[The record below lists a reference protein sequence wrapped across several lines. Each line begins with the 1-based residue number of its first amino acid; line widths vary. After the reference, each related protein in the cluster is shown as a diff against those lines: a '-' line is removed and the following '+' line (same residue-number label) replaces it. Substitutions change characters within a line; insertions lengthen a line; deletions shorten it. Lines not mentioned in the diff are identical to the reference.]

1 MQKRIIEDLKD
12 NQLEGQK
19 VLVRVDFNVPLNE
32 ELEITDDT
40 RIKAALP
47 TIKYL
52 ISHQAKVV
60 LMSHL
65 GRPKGKVVEKLRLD
79 PIARRLSG
87 LLKQDVK
94 KVNDCIGEEV
104 EKVVSNMQKGEV
116 VLLENLRFYPE
127 EEKNDYEFSK
137 KLANL
142 ADIFINDAFGT
153 AHRAHASTV
162 GVAEL
167 LPSYAGFLMAREI
180 EVLSNLLENPER
192 PFVVVLGGA
201 KISGKIE
208 IVQNL
213 LSIADRILI
222 AGGMS
227 YTCLAALGYEVGNSL
242 LEEYDLEIVKKMLKK
257 AEEKDNKILLPV
269 DLVITKE
276 VSEKAESKP
285 FEIDNIPKD
294 GIGVDLGERSL
305 VKFEKEIKK
314 AKTVFWNGPVGVFE
328 IEKYAKGTNRIA
340 KILADMQGKV
350 VTIIGGGDSIAAI
363 DEAGLTEKMTHIS
376 TGGVNREDDSY
387 LYRWWSFFRIFRRE
401 KTPRHR
407 GFTVIQGTVL
417 CIIH

>member
-1 MQKRIIEDLKD
+1 MKRKTIKDLNK
-12 NQLEGQK
+12 NQLEGKK

-40 RIKAALP
+40 RIKAALS

-52 ISHQAKVV
+52 ISNQAKVI

-65 GRPKGKVVEKLRLD
+65 GRPKGEVIEKLRLD
-79 PIARRLSG
+79 SVARRLSE
-87 LLKQDVK
+87 LLGQKVK
-94 KVNDCIGEEV
+94 KLNDCIGVEV
-104 EKVVSNMQKGEV
+104 EKTVLNMQKDEV
-116 VLLENLRFYPE
+116 ILLENLRFHSE
-127 EEKNDYEFSK
+127 EEKNNPEFAKS
-137 KLANL
+137 LAKS
-142 ADIFINDAFGT
+142 ADIFVNDAFGT

-162 GVAEL
+162 GVARI
-167 LPSYAGFLMAREI
+167 LPSYAGFLMAKEI
-180 EVLSNLLENPER
+180 GVLSNLLENPER

-213 LSIADRILI
+213 LAIADRILI

-227 YTCLAALGYEVGNSL
+227 YTCLASLGYEVGNSL
-242 LEEYDLEIVKKMLKK
+242 LEEYDLKIVRKMLKK
-257 AEEKDNKILLPV
+257 AEEHGNKILLPI
-269 DLVITKE
+269 DLIITKE
-276 VSEKAESKP
+276 VSEKIKGKL

-340 KILADMQGKV
+340 KILADMQGKA

-363 DEAGLTEKMTHIS
+363 DKAGLTEKMTHIS
-376 TGGVNREDDSY
+376 TGGGASLEF
-387 LYRWWSFFRIFRRE
+387 LGGKKLPGIEILPE
-401 KTPRHR
+401 K
-407 GFTVIQGTVL
+407 
-417 CIIH
+417 

>member
-1 MQKRIIEDLKD
+1 MQKKTIEDLKG
-12 NQLEGQK
+12 NQLESKK

-32 ELEITDDT
+32 GLEITDDT
-40 RIKAALP
+40 RIKATLP

-52 ISHQAKVV
+52 ISNQVKVI

-65 GRPKGKVVEKLRLD
+65 GRPKGKVMEKLRLD
-79 PIARRLSG
+79 SVAQRLG
-87 LLKQDVK
+87 ELLGQKVK
-94 KVNDCIGEEV
+94 KLNDCVGEEV
-104 EKVVSNMQKGEV
+104 EKAVLNMQKSEV
-116 VLLENLRFYPE
+116 MLLENLRFHPE
-127 EEKNDYEFSK
+127 EEKNNPEFAKS
-137 KLANL
+137 LAKS
-142 ADIFINDAFGT
+142 ADIFVNDAFGT

-162 GVAEL
+162 GVARI
-167 LPSYAGFLMAREI
+167 LPSCAGFLMAREV

-222 AGGMS
+222 SGGMS

-242 LEEYDLEIVKKMLKK
+242 LEEYDLKIVRKMLKE
-257 AEEKDNKILLPV
+257 AEERGNKILLPV
-269 DLVITKE
+269 DLIITKE
-276 VSEKAESKP
+276 VSEKTESKL

-305 VKFEKEIKK
+305 IEFEKEIKK

-328 IEKYAKGTNRIA
+328 IEKYARGTNRIA
-340 KILADMQGKV
+340 KIMADMQGEA

-363 DEAGLTEKMTHIS
+363 DKAGLTEKMTHIS
-376 TGGVNREDDSY
+376 TGGGASLEF
-387 LYRWWSFFRIFRRE
+387 LGGE
-401 KTPRHR
+401 KLP
-407 GFTVIQGTVL
+407 GIEILPNKQ
-417 CIIH
+417 

>member
-1 MQKRIIEDLKD
+1 MQKKTIKDLNK
-12 NQLEGQK
+12 NQLEGK
-19 VLVRVDFNVPLNE
+19 RVLVRVDFNVPLNE

-40 RIKAALP
+40 RIKAALS

-52 ISHQAKVV
+52 MSHQAKVV

-79 PIARRLSG
+79 PVAKRLSE
-87 LLKQDVK
+87 LLEQEVK
-94 KVNDCIGEEV
+94 KLNDCIGEEV
-104 EKVVSNMQKGEV
+104 EKIVSNMQKGGV
-116 VLLENLRFYPE
+116 VLLENLRFHPE

-142 ADIFINDAFGT
+142 ADIFVNDAFGT
-153 AHRAHASTV
+153 AHRAHASTF
-162 GVAEL
+162 GVARM
-167 LPSYAGFLMAREI
+167 LPSYAGFLMAKEI
-180 EVLSNLLENPER
+180 EVLSNLIENPER

-257 AEEKDNKILLPV
+257 AKEKGNKILLPV

-276 VSEKAESKP
+276 ASERTESKMV
-285 FEIDNIPKD
+285 EIKDIPKD
-294 GIGVDLGERSL
+294 VIGVDLGDKSIAI
-305 VKFEKEIKK
+305 FEKEIKK
-314 AKTVFWNGPVGVFE
+314 ARTVFWNGPVGVFE
-328 IEKYAKGTNRIA
+328 IKSMPRERI
-340 KILADMQGKV
+340 
-350 VTIIGGGDSIAAI
+350 
-363 DEAGLTEKMTHIS
+363 E
-376 TGGVNREDDSY
+376 
-387 LYRWWSFFRIFRRE
+387 
-401 KTPRHR
+401 
-407 GFTVIQGTVL
+407 
-417 CIIH
+417 

>member
-1 MQKRIIEDLKD
+1 MKKKIIKDLNK
-12 NQLEGQK
+12 NQLEGKK

-40 RIKAALP
+40 RIEAALS

-52 ISHQAKVV
+52 ISNQAKVI

-65 GRPKGKVVEKLRLD
+65 GRPKGKVIEKLRLN
-79 PIARRLSG
+79 PVAQRLG
-87 LLKQDVK
+87 ELLGQKVK
-94 KVNDCIGEEV
+94 KLNDCIGEEV
-104 EKVVSNMQKGEV
+104 EKVVLNMQKGEV
-116 VLLENLRFYPE
+116 ILLENLRFYSE
-127 EEKNDYEFSK
+127 EEKNNPKFAKS
-137 KLANL
+137 LAKS
-142 ADIFINDAFGT
+142 ADIFVNDAFGT

-162 GVAEL
+162 GVARI

-180 EVLSNLLENPER
+180 EVLSNLIENPVR

-213 LSIADRILI
+213 LNIADKILI
-222 AGGMS
+222 SGGMS

-242 LEEYDLEIVKKMLKK
+242 LEEYDLEVVKKMLKE
-257 AEEKDNKILLPV
+257 AEEKGGKILLPV
-269 DLVITKE
+269 DLIITKE
-276 VSEKAESKP
+276 VSEKIEGKL

-294 GIGVDLGERSL
+294 GIGVDLGEKSL
-305 VKFEKEIKK
+305 IEFEKEIKK

-363 DEAGLTEKMTHIS
+363 DKVGLAEKMTHIS
-376 TGGVNREDDSY
+376 TGGGASLEFLGGKKLPGIEILPN
-387 LYRWWSFFRIFRRE
+387 
-401 KTPRHR
+401 K
-407 GFTVIQGTVL
+407 Q
-417 CIIH
+417 

>member
-1 MQKRIIEDLKD
+1 MQKKTIEDLKD
-12 NQLEGQK
+12 SQLEGRR

-32 ELEITDDT
+32 ELEITDNT

-52 ISHQAKVV
+52 ISHQAKVI

-79 PIARRLSG
+79 PVARRLSE
-87 LLKQDVK
+87 LLKQDIK
-94 KVNDCIGEEV
+94 KVNDCIGEET
-104 EKVVSNMQKGEV
+104 EKVVANMKKGEV

-127 EEKNDYEFSK
+127 EEKNDCEFSK

-142 ADIFINDAFGT
+142 ADVFINDAFGT

-180 EVLSNLLENPER
+180 EVLSNLMENPER
-192 PFVVVLGGA
+192 PFVVILGGA

-208 IVQNL
+208 VVQNL
-213 LSIADRILI
+213 LNIADKILI

-227 YTCLAALGYEVGNSL
+227 YTCLAALGYDVNNLL

-257 AEEKDNKILLPV
+257 AEKKGNKILLPV

-276 VSEKAESKP
+276 VSEKAESKI

-294 GIGVDLGERSL
+294 GTGVDLGDKSL
-305 VKFEKEIKK
+305 IKFEKEIKK
-314 AKTVFWNGPVGVFE
+314 AKTVFWNGPVGIFE

-340 KILADMQGKV
+340 KILADMQGKA

-363 DEAGLTEKMTHIS
+363 DKAGLTEKMTHIS
-376 TGGVNREDDSY
+376 TGGGASLEFLGGKKLPGIEV
-387 LYRWWSFFRIFRRE
+387 LPE
-401 KTPRHR
+401 K
-407 GFTVIQGTVL
+407 
-417 CIIH
+417 

>member
-1 MQKRIIEDLKD
+1 MQKKTIKDLNK
-12 NQLEGQK
+12 NQLEGK
-19 VLVRVDFNVPLNE
+19 RVLVRVDFNVPLNE
-32 ELEITDDT
+32 KLEITDDT
-40 RIKAALP
+40 RIKAALS

-52 ISHQAKVV
+52 TSHQTKVI

-79 PIARRLSG
+79 PVAKRLSE
-87 LLKQDVK
+87 LLEQEVK
-94 KVNDCIGEEV
+94 KLNNCIGEEV
-104 EKVVSNMQKGEV
+104 EKIVLNMRKGEV
-116 VLLENLRFYPE
+116 VLLENLRFHPE

-142 ADIFINDAFGT
+142 ADIFVNDAFGT
-153 AHRAHASTV
+153 AHRAHASTF
-162 GVAEL
+162 GVARM
-167 LPSYAGFLMAREI
+167 LPSYAGFLMAKEI
-180 EVLSNLLENPER
+180 EVLSNLIENPER
-192 PFVVVLGGA
+192 PFVVLLGGA

-257 AEEKDNKILLPV
+257 AEEKGNKILLPV

-276 VSEKAESKP
+276 VLEKAESKL

-305 VKFEKEIKK
+305 IKFEKEIKK

-328 IEKYAKGTNRIA
+328 IKKYAKGTNRIA
-340 KILADMQGKV
+340 KILADMQGKA

-363 DEAGLTEKMTHIS
+363 ENAGLAEKMTHIS
-376 TGGVNREDDSY
+376 TGGGASLEFLGGKKLPGIEV
-387 LYRWWSFFRIFRRE
+387 LPE
-401 KTPRHR
+401 K
-407 GFTVIQGTVL
+407 
-417 CIIH
+417 

>member
-1 MQKRIIEDLKD
+1 
-12 NQLEGQK
+12 
-19 VLVRVDFNVPLNE
+19 LVRVDFNVPLNE
-32 ELEITDDT
+32 ELKITDDT

-52 ISHQAKVV
+52 ISNQVKVI

-65 GRPKGKVVEKLRLD
+65 GRPKGKVLVKLRLNLV
-79 PIARRLSG
+79 AQRLG
-87 LLKQDVK
+87 ELLGQKVK
-94 KVNDCIGEEV
+94 KLNDCIGEEV
-104 EKVVSNMQKGEV
+104 EKAVLNMQKGEV
-116 VLLENLRFYPE
+116 ILLENLRFHPE
-127 EEKNDYEFSK
+127 EEKNNPEFGKS
-137 KLANL
+137 LAKS
-142 ADIFINDAFGT
+142 ADIFVNDAFGT

-162 GVAEL
+162 GVARI
-167 LPSYAGFLMAREI
+167 LPSCAGFLMAREI
-180 EVLSNLLENPER
+180 GVLSNLLENPER

-222 AGGMS
+222 SGGMS

-242 LEEYDLEIVKKMLKK
+242 LEEYDLKIVRKMLKK
-257 AEEKDNKILLPV
+257 AEEHGNKILLPV
-269 DLVITKE
+269 DLIITKE
-276 VSEKAESKP
+276 VSEKTESKL

-305 VKFEKEIKK
+305 IEFEKEIKK

-340 KILADMQGKV
+340 KILADMKGEA

-363 DEAGLTEKMTHIS
+363 DKAGLTEKMTHIS
-376 TGGVNREDDSY
+376 TGGGASLEFLGGKKLPGIEILPN
-387 LYRWWSFFRIFRRE
+387 
-401 KTPRHR
+401 K
-407 GFTVIQGTVL
+407 Q
-417 CIIH
+417 

>member
-1 MQKRIIEDLKD
+1 MIKRTIEDLKD
-12 NQLEGQK
+12 NQLEGK
-19 VLVRVDFNVPLNE
+19 RVLVRVDFNVPLNE

-52 ISHQAKVV
+52 ISHQAKVI

-79 PIARRLSG
+79 PVARRLSE
-87 LLKQDVK
+87 LLKQDIK

-104 EKVVSNMQKGEV
+104 EKVVSNMKKGEV

-142 ADIFINDAFGT
+142 ADVFINDAFGT

-180 EVLSNLLENPER
+180 EVLSNLMENPER

-222 AGGMS
+222 SGGMS

-257 AEEKDNKILLPV
+257 AEKKGNKILLPV

-276 VSEKAESKP
+276 ISEKAESKM

-294 GIGVDLGERSL
+294 GTGVDLGEKSL
-305 VKFEKEIKK
+305 IKFEKEIKK

-328 IEKYAKGTNRIA
+328 IEKYANGTNRIA
-340 KILADMQGKV
+340 KILADMQGKA

-363 DEAGLTEKMTHIS
+363 DKAGLTEKMTHIS
-376 TGGVNREDDSY
+376 TGGGASLEFLGGKKLPGIEV
-387 LYRWWSFFRIFRRE
+387 LPE
-401 KTPRHR
+401 K
-407 GFTVIQGTVL
+407 
-417 CIIH
+417 

>member
-1 MQKRIIEDLKD
+1 MQKKTIKDLNK
-12 NQLEGQK
+12 NQLEGK
-19 VLVRVDFNVPLNE
+19 RVLVRVDFNVPLNE

-40 RIKAALP
+40 RIKAALS

-52 ISHQAKVV
+52 MSHQAKVV

-79 PIARRLSG
+79 PVAKRLSE
-87 LLKQDVK
+87 LLEQEVK
-94 KVNDCIGEEV
+94 KLNDCIGEEV
-104 EKVVSNMQKGEV
+104 EKIVSNMQKGGV
-116 VLLENLRFYPE
+116 VLLENLRFHPE

-142 ADIFINDAFGT
+142 ADIFVNDAFGT
-153 AHRAHASTV
+153 AHRAHASTF
-162 GVAEL
+162 GVARM
-167 LPSYAGFLMAREI
+167 LPSYAGFLMAKEI
-180 EVLSNLLENPER
+180 EVLSNLIENPER

-257 AEEKDNKILLPV
+257 AKEKGNKILLPV

-276 VSEKAESKP
+276 ASERTESKMV
-285 FEIDNIPKD
+285 EIKDIPKD
-294 GIGVDLGERSL
+294 VIGVDLGDKSIAI
-305 VKFEKEIKK
+305 FEKEIKK
-314 AKTVFWNGPVGVFE
+314 ARTVFWNGPVGVFE
-328 IEKYAKGTNRIA
+328 IKKYAKGTNRIA
-340 KILADMQGKV
+340 KILADMQGKA

-363 DEAGLTEKMTHIS
+363 ENAGLAEKMTHIS
-376 TGGVNREDDSY
+376 TGGGASLEF
-387 LYRWWSFFRIFRRE
+387 LGGE
-401 KTPRHR
+401 KLP
-407 GFTVIQGTVL
+407 GIEVL
-417 CIIH
+417 PEK

>member
-1 MQKRIIEDLKD
+1 MQKKTVEDLKD
-12 NQLEGQK
+12 NQLEGK
-19 VLVRVDFNVPLNE
+19 RVLVRVDFNVPLNE
-32 ELEITDDT
+32 RLEITDDT
-40 RIKAALP
+40 RIKAALS

-52 ISHQAKVV
+52 ISNQAKVI

-65 GRPKGKVVEKLRLD
+65 GRPKGEVIEKLKLD
-79 PIARRLSG
+79 PVARRLSE
-87 LLKQDVK
+87 LLGQKVK
-94 KVNDCIGEEV
+94 KLNDCIGEEV
-104 EKVVSNMQKGEV
+104 EKSVLKMQKGEV
-116 VLLENLRFYPE
+116 ILLENLRFYSE
-127 EEKNDYEFSK
+127 EEKNKPEFAKS
-137 KLANL
+137 LAKS
-142 ADIFINDAFGT
+142 ADIFVNDAFGT

-162 GVAEL
+162 GVARI
-167 LPSYAGFLMAREI
+167 LPSCAGFLMAKEI
-180 EVLSNLLENPER
+180 GVLSNLLENPER

-257 AEEKDNKILLPV
+257 AEEKGNKILLPV

-276 VSEKAESKP
+276 VSEKTESKL

-294 GIGVDLGERSL
+294 GIGVDLGEKSL

-340 KILADMQGKV
+340 KILANMQGEA

-363 DEAGLTEKMTHIS
+363 DKAGLTEKMTHIS
-376 TGGVNREDDSY
+376 TGGGASLEFLSGKKLPGIEV
-387 LYRWWSFFRIFRRE
+387 LPE
-401 KTPRHR
+401 K
-407 GFTVIQGTVL
+407 
-417 CIIH
+417 

>member
-1 MQKRIIEDLKD
+1 MKKKIIKDLNK
-12 NQLEGQK
+12 NQLEGKK

-40 RIKAALP
+40 RIEAALS

-52 ISHQAKVV
+52 ISNQAKVI

-65 GRPKGKVVEKLRLD
+65 GRPKGKVIEKLRLN
-79 PIARRLSG
+79 PVAQRLG
-87 LLKQDVK
+87 ELLGQKVK
-94 KVNDCIGEEV
+94 KLNDCIGEEV
-104 EKVVSNMQKGEV
+104 EKVVLNMQKGEV
-116 VLLENLRFYPE
+116 ILLENLRFYSE
-127 EEKNDYEFSK
+127 EEKNNPKFAKS
-137 KLANL
+137 LAKS
-142 ADIFINDAFGT
+142 ADIFVNDAFGT

-162 GVAEL
+162 GVARI

-180 EVLSNLLENPER
+180 EVLSNLIENPVR

-213 LSIADRILI
+213 LNIADKILI
-222 AGGMS
+222 SGGMS

-242 LEEYDLEIVKKMLKK
+242 LEEYDLEVVKKMLKE
-257 AEEKDNKILLPV
+257 AEEKGGKILLPV
-269 DLVITKE
+269 DLIITKE
-276 VSEKAESKP
+276 VSEKIEGKL

-294 GIGVDLGERSL
+294 GIGVDLGEKSL
-305 VKFEKEIKK
+305 IEFEKEIKK

-363 DEAGLTEKMTHIS
+363 DKIGLTEKMTHIS
-376 TGGVNREDDSY
+376 TGGGASLEFLGGKKLPGIEILPN
-387 LYRWWSFFRIFRRE
+387 
-401 KTPRHR
+401 K
-407 GFTVIQGTVL
+407 Q
-417 CIIH
+417 

>member
-1 MQKRIIEDLKD
+1 MIKRTIEDLKD
-12 NQLEGQK
+12 NQLEGK
-19 VLVRVDFNVPLNE
+19 RVLVRVDFNVPLNE

-52 ISHQAKVV
+52 VSHQAKVI

-79 PIARRLSG
+79 PVARRLSE
-87 LLKQDVK
+87 LLKQDIK
-94 KVNDCIGEEV
+94 KVNDCIGEET
-104 EKVVSNMQKGEV
+104 EKVVANMKKGEV

-142 ADIFINDAFGT
+142 ADVFINDAFGT

-180 EVLSNLLENPER
+180 EVLSNLMENPER

-222 AGGMS
+222 SGGMS

-242 LEEYDLEIVKKMLKK
+242 LEEYDLEIVRKMLKK
-257 AEEKDNKILLPV
+257 AEKKGNKILLPV

-276 VSEKAESKP
+276 VSEKAESKI

-294 GIGVDLGERSL
+294 GTGVDLGEKSL
-305 VKFEKEIKK
+305 IEFEKEIKK

-340 KILADMQGKV
+340 KILADMQGKA

-363 DEAGLTEKMTHIS
+363 DKAGLTEKMTHIS
-376 TGGVNREDDSY
+376 TGGGASLEFLGGKKLPGIEV
-387 LYRWWSFFRIFRRE
+387 LPE
-401 KTPRHR
+401 K
-407 GFTVIQGTVL
+407 
-417 CIIH
+417 